1 MFEDEKAEWDKFF
14 DFFKGKFNEEV
25 GLMPGV
31 FENDDFEIDLVVGED
46 TGDIHGIRIMQSIA
60 YEDDEED
67 EEADAEIE
75 EIKTDEED
83 EEEDESD
90 MVEMI
95 QYDFVKMPIAET
107 EIDGKPY
114 FQLQFG
120 TPDEEEK
127 EEEEE
132 KDDKQEVEKTSTDD
146 DEENEDEPWFK
157 LVIYSKKNENDEEEI
172 TGAVMVNEKN
182 PEEITVF
189 VEDPELEQL

>member
-1 MFEDEKAEWDKFF
+1 MFDDEKAEWDKFF
-14 DFFKGKFNEEV
+14 DFFKEKFNEEV

-31 FENDDFEIDLVVGED
+31 FENDDYEIDLIVGEE
-46 TGDIHGIRIMQSIA
+46 TGDILGVRVMQSIA

-67 EEADAEIE
+67 EEGDAEID
-75 EIKTDEED
+75 EIATDEED

-107 EIDGKPY
+107 EIEGKPY

-120 TPDEEEK
+120 SPEEES
-127 EEEEE
+127 EEEE
-132 KDDKQEVEKTSTDD
+132 KQDKETSTEDK
-146 DEENEDEPWFK
+146 EEKEDNEWFK
-157 LVIYSKKNENDEEEI
+157 LVIYSKKNENEEEEI

-189 VEDPELEQL
+189 VEHPELEVL